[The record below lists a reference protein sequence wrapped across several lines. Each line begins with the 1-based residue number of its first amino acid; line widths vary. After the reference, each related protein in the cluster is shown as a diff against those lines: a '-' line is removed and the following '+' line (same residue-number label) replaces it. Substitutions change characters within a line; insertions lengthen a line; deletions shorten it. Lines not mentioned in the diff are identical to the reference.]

1 MNEWWSQQDG
11 ALIGAIGGS
20 AIGILGALFGSLV
33 GYFAPRGKLK
43 RFIIPSHISL
53 VALGLAILATGAAAL
68 ILKQP
73 YHVWYPLTLCG
84 FIMTVVLGCLFPV
97 VSKRYAD
104 ADRRKLDAEQL
115 RRG

>member
-1 MNEWWSQQDG
+1 MNPWWTQQDA
-11 ALIGAIGGS
+11 ALLGAIGGS

-33 GYFAPRGKLK
+33 GYFAPRGKF
-43 RFIIPSHISL
+43 RGFIIPFHLTL
-53 VALGLAILATGAAAL
+53 VVLGFAILAMGVTAVV
-68 ILKQP
+68 LKQP

-84 FIMTVVLGCLFPV
+84 FIMAVVLGCLFPV
-97 VSKRYAD
+97 VSKRFAD

>member
-33 GYFAPRGKLK
+33 GYFAPRGKCK
-43 RFIIPSHISL
+43 GFIIPFHLAL
-53 VALGLAILATGAAAL
+53 VIIGAATLCAGITAL

-84 FIMTVVLGCLFPV
+84 FILTVVLGCLFPV